1 MKNWLS
7 EYPLLRK
14 ILEST
19 KWILVAIALI
29 IVYDKFN
36 SQSLRLPNWKAW
48 QWISLS
54 LLSIIGLLIESAL
67 WYIPAKNI
75 GKLSF
80 RSALANTLL
89 FQYFHLFAPSG
100 ISEFSA
106 RLGQFQ
112 EKKDKKK
119 SIEITLLIQISKW
132 LARLFLTAI
141 AAIIWTDSG
150 LKLEIRLIFALIILL
165 VIFIIA
171 SLIKKPHYWHSRFND
186 KWNDRLLRWLPA
198 TLSGKFP
205 IYKSTLLSLAKA
217 MSYTLAFSLLLLPSE
232 NASFSL
238 FVQFLMATWIF
249 YFALSFL
256 PSLGLAEGLVKV
268 GAGILFFS
276 ETMVPEYQVGATT
289 LIVWTFNKALPGMIG
304 GIYSLKVKL
313 KR

>member
-7 EYPLLRK
+7 EYPYLRK
-14 ILEST
+14 ALT
-19 KWILVAIALI
+19 AFRWILIAVAVF

-36 SQSLRLPNWKAW
+36 SHTIQLPNWKAW
-48 QWISLS
+48 QWAALIVLS
-54 LLSIIGLLIESAL
+54 AIGLCIESAI
-67 WYIPAKNI
+67 WFIPARNI
-75 GKLSF
+75 SALRF
-80 RSALANTLL
+80 RSAFANTLI

-150 LKLEIRLIFALIILL
+150 LNLQIRLIFAFAILL
-165 VIFIIA
+165 AIFLIA
-171 SLIKKPHYWHSRFND
+171 SLIRKPHYWHSRFNA

-205 IYKSTLLSLAKA
+205 IYKSTFLSLAKV
-217 MSYTLAFSLLLLPSE
+217 MTYTMAFAILLLPPE
-232 NASFSL
+232 NGSFTL
-238 FVQFLMATWIF
+238 FIQFLMATWIF

-276 ETMVPEYQVGATT
+276 ESMVPEFQVGATT
-289 LIVWTFNKALPGMIG
+289 LLVWTFNKAIPGMIG

-313 KR
+313 KG